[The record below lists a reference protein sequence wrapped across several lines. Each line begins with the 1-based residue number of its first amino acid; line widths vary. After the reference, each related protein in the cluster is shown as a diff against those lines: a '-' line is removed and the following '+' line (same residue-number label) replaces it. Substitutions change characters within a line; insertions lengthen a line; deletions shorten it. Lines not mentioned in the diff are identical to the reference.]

1 MRESPPN
8 SYHGGGGEFATGHR
22 RLVTGFPVRDV
33 PLPWTMTL
41 TSGAVPD
48 NPGDWNRLPDHREPV
63 NVENKGKPGKDF
75 RCDKRT
81 RTKPA
86 REASPLVRDATAS
99 KTVLAARQLEEV
111 CSRKEKVDSF
121 VGRKTDMVA
130 LGDGAFNC
138 KDIIEICNKKG
149 AYFIFSAK
157 SNNYVAYQMM
167 KQKVVSVSS
176 AIQTQVNKEKPDP
189 ELYRKQ
195 GRAKKKK
202 LGNLEGGVKCFHTKI
217 FLERNCYLKTLK
229 IDLHGV
235 EVRLL
240 VFQKKQHPG
249 GGSVS

>member
-1 MRESPPN
+1 MVVDDTLRQAKYSSKTSCRKGLPN

-22 RLVTGFPVRDV
+22 SLFTGFLVRDV

-202 LGNLEGGVKCFHTKI
+202 LGNLEGG
-217 FLERNCYLKTLK
+217 
-229 IDLHGV
+229 
-235 EVRLL
+235 
-240 VFQKKQHPG
+240 
-249 GGSVS
+249 